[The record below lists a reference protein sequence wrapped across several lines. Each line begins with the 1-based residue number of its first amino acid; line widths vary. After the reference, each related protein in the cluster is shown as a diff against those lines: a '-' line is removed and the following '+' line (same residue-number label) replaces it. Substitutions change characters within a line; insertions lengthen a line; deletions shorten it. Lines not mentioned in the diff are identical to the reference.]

1 MANSVIL
8 GRSIVLRGGVSLYLT
23 IDPAWQDSADLD
35 LDDTCRL
42 EIEEVGESSLT
53 VALFIDEDYSA
64 VQDPPGQFDIE
75 PVDLQTTVQW
85 CLPADIRRKF
95 GISEEFAYSAEY
107 HGDGEI
113 HYKIRSPAVR
123 DDHLLA

>member
-8 GRSIVLRGGVSLYLT
+8 GRSVVLRGGVSLYLT

-42 EIEEVGESSLT
+42 EIEEIGESSLT

-85 CLPADIRRKF
+85 CLPAGIRRKF

-113 HYKIRSPAVR
+113 HYEIRSPTVR